1 MPYLFEYTDPVAG
14 IGYRHTVYNAF
25 TTDEVLI
32 NRAEAYAMLKQY
44 DKACEDLTIWIR
56 NTVVA
61 QLGNFTLTP
70 DMVTDFMASMD
81 YAYDDE
87 DHMASSLKKHLHPK
101 FAIEAEGSLQESMI
115 QLILAVRRYE
125 TLLEGKRW
133 FDIKRWGIEIP
144 RRTMTAGGAP
154 ASVTD
159 WLKVDDPR
167 RAIQIPQ
174 KVREAGYEPNP
185 RPDNNDTNG
194 ALIPDNNLLKD

>member
-1 MPYLFEYTDPVAG
+1 MKS
-14 IGYRHTVYNAF
+14 I
-25 TTDEVLI
+25 
-32 NRAEAYAMLKQY
+32 
-44 DKACEDLTIWIR
+44 
-56 NTVVA
+56 
-61 QLGNFTLTP
+61 
-70 DMVTDFMASMD
+70 D

-87 DHMASSLKKHLHPK
+87 DHMESSLKKHLNPK
-101 FAIEAEGSLQESMI
+101 FEIDAEGSTQESMI
-115 QLILAVRRYE
+115 QLILAARRYE
-125 TLLEGKRW
+125 TLTEGKRW

-185 RPDNNDTNG
+185 RPGKDDANG